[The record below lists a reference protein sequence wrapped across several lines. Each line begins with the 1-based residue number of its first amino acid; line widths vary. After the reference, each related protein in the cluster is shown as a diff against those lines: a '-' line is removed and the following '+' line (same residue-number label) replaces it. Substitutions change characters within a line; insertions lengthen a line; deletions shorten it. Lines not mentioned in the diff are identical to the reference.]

1 MDSELFTVFLP
12 LTLALMMM
20 GLGLHLRP
28 ADFYRLTLHPK
39 VIHRSI
45 FTVSSTG
52 GHCVPHLP
60 VFKFSAYFRDWFDAR
75 CSFTRWAN
83 VKPID
88 LFI

>member
-1 MDSELFTVFLP
+1 
-12 LTLALMMM
+12 MMM

-39 VIHRSI
+39 VIFIALFSQLVLLVGI
-45 FTVSSTG
+45 AF
-52 GHCVPHLP
+52 PHLP
-60 VFKFSAYFRDWFDAR
+60 VFKFSTYFRDWFDAR